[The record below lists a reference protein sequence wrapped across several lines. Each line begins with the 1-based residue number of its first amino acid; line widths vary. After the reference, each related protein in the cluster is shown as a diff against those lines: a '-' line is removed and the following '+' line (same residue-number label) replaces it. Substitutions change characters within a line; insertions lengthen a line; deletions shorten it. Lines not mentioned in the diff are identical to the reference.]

1 MLSQWASTIEHANE
15 LGDKMS
21 LDTPESKSHFFFKKV
36 IKLNIHRTTTF
47 IYKPA
52 IVNIGHL

>member
-1 MLSQWASTIEHANE
+1 
-15 LGDKMS
+15 MS